1 MKHIKRNLIVFVVIV
16 LLIVFGLHFSTF
28 NASSDFGSYS
38 VTEVYSTTVYGN
50 VEYDSAE
57 YIWTGLPISSD
68 NPLFHDPT
76 KDRDNFISKKEEL
89 KKIFSFYN
97 EDDWSVER
105 ENNNSKIFKDLFDE
119 YEVYI
124 GWNGIFDALVE
135 HEKDYSKL
143 PSNFKHWIGEE
154 LYSRTDTPK
163 HAVEITSRN
172 ILKKAP
178 LHGVVWSAIEDK
190 GLEDLDAMFSLV
202 FDELCYFKDYDGMGD
217 QWISCK
223 YKQHNY

>member
-1 MKHIKRNLIVFVVIV
+1 MNRFHRNIVVAVVIV
-16 LLIVFGLHFSTF
+16 FAIVALLQF
-28 NASSDFGSYS
+28 NSFDSSSGFGSKEEY
-38 VTEVYSTTVYGN
+38 YSTTP
-50 VEYDSAE
+50 E

-76 KDRDNFISKKEEL
+76 KDWNDFISKTEEL
-89 KKIFSFYN
+89 KKVFSVYN
-97 EDDWSVER
+97 EDDWSVL
-105 ENNNSKIFKDLFDE
+105 NKNIDNSKIFKDLFDE

-163 HAVEITSRN
+163 HAVEIASRN

>member
-1 MKHIKRNLIVFVVIV
+1 MNNSKRNSIVIALVIVFSIV
-16 LLIVFGLHFSTF
+16 LLLQFNSFG
-28 NASSDFGSYS
+28 SSEFGSYS
-38 VTEVYSTTVYGN
+38 N
-50 VEYDSAE
+50 PEYDSTTSN
-57 YIWTGLPISSD
+57 YWTGLPISYD

-76 KDRDNFISKKEEL
+76 KDWNDFEPKKEEL
-89 KKIFSFYN
+89 KKIFSGYD
-97 EDDWSVER
+97 EDDWSVEG
-105 ENNNSKIFKDLFDE
+105 ENDNSAVLKSLFDE
-119 YEVYI
+119 YEIYI

-135 HEKDYSKL
+135 HEEDYSKL

-163 HAVEITSRN
+163 HGVEIASRN

-202 FDELCYFKDYDGMGD
+202 FDELCYFRDYEGMGD

-223 YKQHNY
+223 YKY